1 MIGGAPLRWSAF
13 AALSLIAGLAGVP
26 ARAQDQLRVGQAIQ
40 NSFTFA
46 LLNVGIAS
54 GTFAK
59 AGMAVTPTVFPG
71 AMRLQQALTSD
82 DIDFGLSTGQ
92 DMGLIAKGEPV
103 MTVAAISNA
112 PYESVMLVGAGG
124 GIKTIADLKGKKI
137 AVSNI
142 RGYPSWL
149 TIELSKYEGW
159 GPDGM
164 TLVATGSQP
173 ASLAALKTGQ
183 VDAWVADI
191 GTAIEM
197 EEAHE
202 GHILISFGEVVP
214 PFMNTAIYATDAM
227 IKNHPD
233 LVRSFVKAWFDTVAW
248 AAANRK
254 GTVDILAPVLNLKP
268 STVDQIYT
276 RLMPTLS
283 RDGKFEPKAMD
294 TMRRAVVELGI
305 LDSEPDI
312 TKLYTAEFLPHP

>member
-1 MIGGAPLRWSAF
+1 MTRVSMRRWTGV
-13 AALSLIAGLAGVP
+13 AALALVAAIAGVP
-26 ARAQDQLRVGQAIQ
+26 AQAQDKLRVGQAIQ

-46 LLNVGIAS
+46 LPNVGIAS

-112 PYESVMLVGAGG
+112 PYESVMLAGAGG
-124 GIKTIADLKGKKI
+124 GIKTIADMKGKTV

-149 TIELSKYEGW
+149 TIELAKYEGW

-164 TLVATGSQP
+164 KLVTTGSQP

-197 EEAHE
+197 EEAHQ
-202 GHILISFGEVVP
+202 GRILISFGKVVP
-214 PFMNTAIYATDAM
+214 PFMNTAIYATDTM
-227 IKNHPD
+227 IKNRPD
-233 LVRSFVKAWFDTVAW
+233 LVRGFVKAWFDTVAW

-254 GTVDILAPVLNLKP
+254 GTVNILAPVLDLKP
-268 STVDQIYT
+268 SRPSIRFT
-276 RLMPTLS
+276 P
-283 RDGKFEPKAMD
+283 G
-294 TMRRAVVELGI
+294 
-305 LDSEPDI
+305 
-312 TKLYTAEFLPHP
+312 